1 MEYQNGNYS
10 NCNNCGNYRPTGDYQ
25 NTNSSDRGSFAPL
38 IILVL
43 VCALAYFIYQNQ
55 QMSAELEKHKNCIS
69 VDSDGNMW
77 FTKGDMSELVT
88 PSNIWDEL
96 DKLGADDVEDYSG
109 EVDNVEKAKSQ
120 MNDASD
126 KQYDSDDDAV
136 KDYSGEYTQDEAKK
150 IMQ

>member
-1 MEYQNGNYS
+1 MEEER
-10 NCNNCGNYRPTGDYQ
+10 NCNNCGNYRSTCDYQ

-38 IILVL
+38 IIVLL

-77 FTKGDMSELVT
+77 FTKDDTSELVT

-96 DKLGADDVEDYSG
+96 DKLGNSNDTYDYSDDIEG
-109 EVDNVEKAKSQ
+109 SNPNKADSIIKSLQ
-120 MNDASD
+120 
-126 KQYDSDDDAV
+126 
-136 KDYSGEYTQDEAKK
+136 
-150 IMQ
+150 

>member
-1 MEYQNGNYS
+1 MEER
-10 NCNNCGNYRPTGDYQ
+10 NCNNCGNYRSTCDYQ

-38 IILVL
+38 IIVLL

-77 FTKGDMSELVT
+77 FTKGDTSELVT

-96 DKLGADDVEDYSG
+96 DKLGNSNDTYDYSDDVEGS
-109 EVDNVEKAKSQ
+109 NPNKAKSIIKSLQ
-120 MNDASD
+120 
-126 KQYDSDDDAV
+126 
-136 KDYSGEYTQDEAKK
+136 
-150 IMQ
+150 

>member
-1 MEYQNGNYS
+1 MEER
-10 NCNNCGNYRPTGDYQ
+10 NCNNCGNYRSTCDYQ

-38 IILVL
+38 IIVLL

-77 FTKGDMSELVT
+77 FTKGDTSELVT

-96 DKLGADDVEDYSG
+96 DKLGNNNDTYDYSDDIEG
-109 EVDNVEKAKSQ
+109 SNPNKADSIIKSLQ
-120 MNDASD
+120 
-126 KQYDSDDDAV
+126 
-136 KDYSGEYTQDEAKK
+136 
-150 IMQ
+150 

>member
-1 MEYQNGNYS
+1 MEER
-10 NCNNCGNYRPTGDYQ
+10 NCNNCGNYRSTCDYQ

-38 IILVL
+38 IIVLL

-77 FTKGDMSELVT
+77 FTKGDSSELVT

-96 DKLGADDVEDYSG
+96 DKLGNNNDTYDYSDDIEG
-109 EVDNVEKAKSQ
+109 SNPNKADSIIKSLQ
-120 MNDASD
+120 
-126 KQYDSDDDAV
+126 
-136 KDYSGEYTQDEAKK
+136 
-150 IMQ
+150 

>member
-1 MEYQNGNYS
+1 MEER
-10 NCNNCGNYRPTGDYQ
+10 NCNNCGNYRSTCDYQ

-38 IILVL
+38 IIVLL

-77 FTKGDMSELVT
+77 FTKGDTSELVT

-96 DKLGADDVEDYSG
+96 DKLG
-109 EVDNVEKAKSQ
+109 N
-120 MNDASD
+120 NSD
-126 KQYDSDDDAV
+126 TYDCSDDIEGSNPNKADSII
-136 KDYSGEYTQDEAKK
+136 KSLQ
-150 IMQ
+150 

>member
-1 MEYQNGNYS
+1 MIISLQGGFVMEER
-10 NCNNCGNYRPTGDYQ
+10 NCNNCGNYRSTCDYQ

-38 IILVL
+38 IIVLL

-77 FTKGDMSELVT
+77 FTKGDTSELVT

-96 DKLGADDVEDYSG
+96 DKLGNNNDTYDYSDDIEG
-109 EVDNVEKAKSQ
+109 SNPNKADSIIKSLQ
-120 MNDASD
+120 
-126 KQYDSDDDAV
+126 
-136 KDYSGEYTQDEAKK
+136 
-150 IMQ
+150 

>member
-1 MEYQNGNYS
+1 MIISLQGGFVMEER
-10 NCNNCGNYRPTGDYQ
+10 NCNNCGNYRSTCDYQ

-38 IILVL
+38 IIVLL

-77 FTKGDMSELVT
+77 FTKGDTSELVT

-96 DKLGADDVEDYSG
+96 DKLGNSNDTYDYSDDVEGS
-109 EVDNVEKAKSQ
+109 NPNKAKSIIKSLQ
-120 MNDASD
+120 
-126 KQYDSDDDAV
+126 
-136 KDYSGEYTQDEAKK
+136 
-150 IMQ
+150 

>member
-1 MEYQNGNYS
+1 MIISLQGGFVMEER
-10 NCNNCGNYRPTGDYQ
+10 NCNNCGNYRSTCDYQ

-38 IILVL
+38 IIVLL

-77 FTKGDMSELVT
+77 FTKGDTSELVT

-96 DKLGADDVEDYSG
+96 DKLGADTDDI
-109 EVDNVEKAKSQ
+109 D
-120 MNDASD
+120 DCSD
-126 KQYDSDDDAV
+126 IQYDSDKDAEE
-136 KDYSGEYTQDEAKK
+136 DFYN
-150 IMQ
+150 

>member
-1 MEYQNGNYS
+1 MEEER
-10 NCNNCGNYRPTGDYQ
+10 NCNNCGNYRSTCDYQ

-38 IILVL
+38 IIVLL

-77 FTKGDMSELVT
+77 FTKDDISELVT

-96 DKLGADDVEDYSG
+96 DKLGNSNDTYDYSDDIEG
-109 EVDNVEKAKSQ
+109 SNPNKADSIIKSLQ
-120 MNDASD
+120 
-126 KQYDSDDDAV
+126 
-136 KDYSGEYTQDEAKK
+136 
-150 IMQ
+150 